1 MDIIAKAKTTN
12 LATIT
17 FIKWI
22 MGALKNLRQNLEKS
36 LLLWRVENLLEE
48 AEILEKKQER
58 VPQEI
63 ETIRGTRH
71 ELFKMMIKS
80 IWRFN
85 KVEDLWFKTEDLIKT
100 DGANQ
105 GESPFEFLYLEDR
118 SWNGIYFQFQ
128 GIEKGVRLMQSS
140 LHSENNPH
148 SSEPIHKSAV
158 GGRKLDERA
167 ASRSVEK
174 ESGSEIDYQE
184 SEDSGNGKWE
194 NRSSSQ

>member
-36 LLLWRVENLLEE
+36 LMLWRVENLLEE
-48 AEILEKKQER
+48 AEILEKKHER

-85 KVEDLWFKTEDLIKT
+85 KVEDLWFKTENLIKT
-100 DGANQ
+100 NGAK
-105 GESPFEFLYLEDR
+105 DC
-118 SWNGIYFQFQ
+118 WNGIYFQFQ
-128 GIEKGVRLMQSS
+128 GIEKGIRLMQSS
-140 LHSENNPH
+140 LHSGTLKVFQATPETAKND
-148 SSEPIHKSAV
+148 S
-158 GGRKLDERA
+158 
-167 ASRSVEK
+167 
-174 ESGSEIDYQE
+174 
-184 SEDSGNGKWE
+184 SGNISAKLVKLSILAGE
-194 NRSSSQ
+194 